1 MFWENLNAVMI
12 DHTGKSANFFGFM
25 ADEAGA
31 NWNAIRS
38 VYNNGDKMVGKERS
52 CLFHWKDNLRVHT
65 QKYIYAQHMEKHNE
79 MCERWRTAPTKED
92 ALVQF
97 RKIRAWWATGKAA
110 DRNIPKL
117 DSWLSWWHYRASRWG
132 HFIIKVCYVCFFFL

>member
-1 MFWENLNAVMI
+1 M
-12 DHTGKSANFFGFM
+12 
-25 ADEAGA
+25 
-31 NWNAIRS
+31 
-38 VYNNGDKMVGKERS
+38 
-52 CLFHWKDNLRVHT
+52 HT

-132 HFIIKVCYVCFFFL
+132 HFIIKVCYVCFFFYELNSIAVIKKPTGLGLSLCNGFSMNRMVSLL